1 MNFFLVKID
10 HFMDG
15 YDPVETIHLIAT
27 DQSIADECKALLSG
41 LWIDRAKRVEVNYA
55 VFFNIQVR
63 CELSDIK
70 EIDEQTFDLFKELG
84 L

>member
-1 MNFFLVKID
+1 MSYYLVKID
-10 HFMDG
+10 QFIGG

-27 DQSIADECKALLSG
+27 DQSIVDECKALLGS
-41 LWIDRAKRVEVNYA
+41 LWIDRDKRVEVNYA
-55 VFFNIQVR
+55 VFFSLQVR

-70 EIDEQTFDLFKELG
+70 EIDEQTFDSLKGLG

>member
-1 MNFFLVKID
+1 
-10 HFMDG
+10 MDG

-27 DQSIADECKALLSG
+27 DEGIVEGCIDLLEG
-41 LWIDRAKRVEVNYA
+41 LWIDRDKVVGINYA
-55 VFFNIQVR
+55 VFFDGKVI

-70 EIDEQTFDLFKELG
+70 EINEQTFDLLKELG